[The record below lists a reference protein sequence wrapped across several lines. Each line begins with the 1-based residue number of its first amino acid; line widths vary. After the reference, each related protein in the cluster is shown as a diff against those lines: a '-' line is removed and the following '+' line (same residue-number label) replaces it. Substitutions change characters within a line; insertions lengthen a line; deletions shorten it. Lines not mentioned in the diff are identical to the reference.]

1 MSHVPRGSPV
11 HSRRTFPGCCG
22 NPPTQHPPTT
32 HHLPGC
38 FWEVPRVF
46 GSSFG
51 VLESSRDVWRSSGCF
66 KEVPNVFADGV
77 LEVLDRIH
85 TSRHVTFPVHIPYA
99 FRSLSYRFSSPGF
112 ELHFAKNS
120 HVTTRHVLLLEVLVS
135 THVTFLLHL
144 VCFSKFELQN
154 TSAYVFR
161 SFSEFCEGV
170 QRPHPPTPTTHHP
183 PPTRVTHPPPTTYPG
198 ALERCRKF

>member
-1 MSHVPRGSPV
+1 MVWE
-11 HSRRTFPGCCG
+11 
-22 NPPTQHPPTT
+22 PTPTHPPPTT

-66 KEVPNVFADGV
+66 WEVPGVFGKFRMFLGSFRDVFADGV

-120 HVTTRHVLLLEVLVS
+120 HVTTRHISGTPYASRSLLP
-135 THVTFLLHL
+135 THVTFPLHL
-144 VCFSKFELQN
+144 ICFLKFELQN
-154 TSAYVFR
+154 TSTYVSR
-161 SFSEFCEGV
+161 SFSKFCEGV
-170 QRPHPPTPTTHHP
+170 REPN
-183 PPTRVTHPPPTTYPG
+183 
-198 ALERCRKF
+198 FN